1 MIDEIAL
8 LNRLFQN
15 SRMALSQRLA
25 CKNEKFL
32 AAVKKTVDNPNCIL
46 CSPMVHVSFDEIG
59 AADDRPMPFQV
70 VIDSKRGFGVLRR
83 DTFDDMLATRGDTAD
98 ADNIP
103 LATFQPAKD
112 CDLSTQAVIDLESLW
127 LMITMSRNLSL
138 RLAAEAN

>member
-1 MIDEIAL
+1 MYDIAFLDRL
-8 LNRLFQN
+8 LQK

-25 CKNEKFL
+25 GKNEKFL
-32 AAVKKTVDNPNCIL
+32 AAVKKAAAIPNCIL
-46 CSPMVHVSFDEIG
+46 GSPMVHVSFDEIG

-70 VIDSKRGFGVLRR
+70 VIHSKRGFGVLRWG
-83 DTFDDMLATRGDTAD
+83 TFEDMLAARGDNAD

-127 LMITMSRNLSL
+127 LMTTMTRNLTL